1 MLNAL
6 DLALLKSRHIEL
18 WVDYH
23 KSASAALIE
32 SFVKNYV
39 DAPILLATNQETVN
53 RIAMGAARVADAML
67 DAYKRTW
74 EEEG

>member
-39 DAPILLATNQETVN
+39 SGNTPDAT
-53 RIAMGAARVADAML
+53 ARRV
-67 DAYKRTW
+67 
-74 EEEG
+74 